1 MNVTIN
7 GVDYFP
13 RAAASVGDHKFRDV
27 VRATRKA
34 IGYTL
39 DDACHHIGCS
49 KSYLWGLENG
59 GNEPSLRMA
68 AKIAYA
74 YGITLESLAASLP
87 EVATQGAHHE

>member
-7 GVDYFP
+7 DVDYFP
-13 RAAASVGDHKFRDV
+13 RAAAPVSGHKFRDV
-27 VRATRKA
+27 VRVTRQA

-39 DDACHHIGCS
+39 DDACRHIGCS
-49 KSYLWGLENG
+49 KSYLWGMESG
-59 GNEPSLRMA
+59 SNEPSLRMA

-87 EVATQGAHHE
+87 EAADKGTT